1 MVFRLDRDREKKL
14 ASNRTIVRKK
24 ESQIMEHIRKIREIK
39 SQDSIVLW
47 EPKIEDIC
55 FIITTLTIS

>member
-24 ESQIMEHIRKIREIK
+24 ESQIMEHARKIREIK

-47 EPKIEDIC
+47 EPKIEDNC
-55 FIITTLTIS
+55 FIIITFTIS